1 MKPNFRWGLIFFVIL
16 LMLIIVILIHILVE
30 KSVACCNWLNDENEH
45 SENPEIDE
53 SSQVENEEIG
63 ENGPVENEETPLEEE
78 IHLAN
83 NAFIFYTFIFSLL
96 LSMLLYFP
104 SQKFSIRMKLLFRD
118 FSGLLVHPIFVIALY
133 FKNHH
138 IWNFVHQKIPK
149 FRKSSV
155 QPQINTVEI
164 EMIEMNHFP

>member
-1 MKPNFRWGLIFFVIL
+1 M
-16 LMLIIVILIHILVE
+16 ILIHILVE

-104 SQKFSIRMKLLFRD
+104 SQTFSSRFKCLIRD
-118 FSGLLVHPIFVIALY
+118 FSSLIFDPMHVIIFYCINPYVLI
-133 FKNHH
+133 FLR
-138 IWNFVHQKIPK
+138 QKVQK
-149 FRKSSV
+149 FRQSSV
-155 QPQINTVEI
+155 QPQIII
-164 EMIEMNHFP
+164 EEFEMNNIA